1 MTKLRLYKERDL
13 DSLYAIALATGAAGG
28 DASTLH
34 EDGRIVGQIYAAPYA
49 KFCPETCFVATDSKG
64 VAGYIVGTVDTGAF
78 EDRLKRVWWPGLRAI
93 YPDPS
98 GTPASGWTADQRRC
112 HMIHHPRETPEDV
125 VAHYPSHVHMNL
137 LPRAQGQGIGP
148 ALLELWIT
156 VARSHGATGIH
167 VGSNSRNARAYRFW
181 QSCGFEPLASQ
192 TPAESSGTAWLGRQ
206 LEDSKKARTLVR

>member
-13 DSLYAIALATGAAGG
+13 DSLYAIALATGAAGD
-28 DASTLH
+28 DASALH

-49 KFCPETCFVATDSKG
+49 KFCPETCFVATDSAG
-64 VAGYIVGTVDTGAF
+64 VAGYIVGTVDTRAF
-78 EDRLKRVWWPGLRAI
+78 EDRLRRVWWPGLRAI
-93 YPDPS
+93 YPAPGD
-98 GTPASGWTADQRRC
+98 TPASEWSADQRRC
-112 HMIHHPRETPEDV
+112 HMIHFPRATPEDV

-167 VGSNSRNARAYRFW
+167 VGSNTRNERAYRFW

-192 TPAESSGTAWLGRQ
+192 SPAEGHGAVWLGRQ
-206 LEDSKKARTLVR
+206 LEAPQDTRKVSR